1 MPENEDQHFVP
12 KMYFRLFVKD
22 KKDLNDVSIRMF
34 NKKSKIN
41 QVVAYLSQCQKD
53 NFYSKNPIVDK
64 IFSKMESI
72 WAIIL
77 NDIVEKE
84 SLEHLS
90 EEDKFHL
97 RTFVLF
103 QNGRTLKAKNSAE
116 DASEAFQKQI
126 LEAEIMWGS
135 NMPKEIKLS
144 DLDKITITDSGAHM
158 QSLVDF
164 VMGAPLL
171 EDLQALLV
179 INETNQDFIFSDAP
193 VIFYNQWLRREKG
206 SGTTGFQTS
215 GLQIFC
221 PIGPRHLLIYFDP
234 NTYKLNFRTNPLHL
248 FKKQDV
254 NRLNDL
260 QIHHSLNNIY
270 STPHDD
276 NTYVPKRFTELGE
289 PNYELRTITERGPVR
304 ETNDEISRIA
314 ITSQEN
320 LKYELALRLMEPIG
334 DPSTYIPGIPR
345 SPTLVKRYLAT
356 VEKMEEEARSKSQN
370 SNSE

>member
-12 KMYFRLFVKD
+12 KMYFRLFLKD

-34 NKKSKIN
+34 NKKSKMN
-41 QVVAYLSQCQKD
+41 QVVAYMSQCQKD
-53 NFYSKNPIVDK
+53 NFYSKNPKVDK
-64 IFSKMESI
+64 IFSKMEDV

-77 NDIVEKE
+77 NDIVKKE
-84 SLEHLS
+84 SLEDLK
-90 EEDKFHL
+90 EEDKFQL
-97 RTFVLF
+97 RAFVLF

-116 DASEAFQKQI
+116 DTSEAFQKQI

-135 NMPKEIKLS
+135 NMPKEIVLS

-171 EDLQALLV
+171 ADLQALLV
-179 INETNQDFIFSDAP
+179 INETNQNFIFSDSP
-193 VIFYNQWLRREKG
+193 VIFYNQWLRREKR
-206 SGTTGFQTS
+206 SGTTGFQTP

-221 PIGPRHLLIYFDP
+221 PIGPHHLLIYFDA
-234 NTYKLNFRTNPLHL
+234 NKYKLNFRTNPLHL

-254 NRLNDL
+254 NALNDL
-260 QIHHSLNNIY
+260 QIHHSLNNVY

-276 NTYVPKRFTELGE
+276 DTYVPKRFTELGQ

-304 ETNDEISRIA
+304 ETNDEISRIS
-314 ITSQEN
+314 IMSEEN

-334 DPSTYIPGIPR
+334 DPSTYILGMPR
-345 SPTLVKRYLAT
+345 SPTLI
-356 VEKMEEEARSKSQN
+356 EKYMAIAERIEEGARRESQI
-370 SNSE
+370 